1 MRFVQLILLYFC
13 TVVCTLY
20 LVSGGYKV
28 IRNYIRKRLMPR
40 RRKKSA
46 PASQPEQNPKS
57 LSFRSN
63 FLNNTFQRENPMSE
77 INLWSLLKQ

>member
-28 IRNYIRKRLMPR
+28 IRNYIC
-40 RRKKSA
+40 KKIDAAAAEKIS
-46 PASQPEQNPKS
+46 ASQSAGTKPEEPLIS
-57 LSFRSN
+57 
-63 FLNNTFQRENPMSE
+63 
-77 INLWSLLKQ
+77 